1 MNLALSRNSPIHC
14 FVCSNAFEIH
24 DGLIFDLYTGLPHTY
39 VLWSEAQ
46 TLSKTKSDENRWNW
60 GRWNRSRSYQH
71 LHVHCSEA
79 QVKHV
84 PSDTSQVHCSKPK
97 VIYIFLLLLWDLD
110 ISMAPHSCNCNVT
123 WCTTIVYLLFKL
135 SDERQSGCLHLF
147 NICHEKVWQ
156 APRQGGDIPWTTISS
171 SNWGWGIQL
180 LSSLLRSI
188 HKHIIQYM

>member
-24 DGLIFDLYTGLPHTY
+24 NGLIFDLYTGLPHTY

-110 ISMAPHSCNCNVT
+110 ISMAPHTCNCNVT
-123 WCTTIVYLLFKL
+123 WCTTIIYLLLNYQMKDNRVAYICSTYAMRRSDKRPDRVEISPEQL
-135 SDERQSGCLHLF
+135 SAAAIEAEVYSCCQVCY
-147 NICHEKVWQ
+147 
-156 APRQGGDIPWTTISS
+156 A
-171 SNWGWGIQL
+171 
-180 LSSLLRSI
+180 LSTSI
-188 HKHIIQYM
+188 